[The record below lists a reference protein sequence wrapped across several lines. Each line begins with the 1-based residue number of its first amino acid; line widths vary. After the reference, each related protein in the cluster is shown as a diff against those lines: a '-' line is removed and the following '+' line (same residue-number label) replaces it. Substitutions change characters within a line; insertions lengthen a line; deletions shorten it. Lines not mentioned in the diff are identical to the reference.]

1 MTDKEK
7 LENLKMEYNQLKEE
21 VENLKKNE
29 DALNK
34 KK

>member
-7 LENLKMEYNQLKEE
+7 LENLKMEYNQLKIE
-21 VENLKKNE
+21 VEYLKKTE